1 VPVTRLF
8 LRYTAGVALGGVS
21 ACAELCFLVLVL
33 PALLLPAARARVF
46 ALARLLA
53 EFERRRIAR
62 YLGQENA
69 ADYTGRRAV
78 QYLSLRWLVG
88 GLGAGVLILIGL
100 GASTVLFLTWQV
112 VSGGSLGDSGDPRGE
127 AWYDVA
133 GFILLSAL
141 LAFITLQ
148 GFLGVSNLD
157 RRLAR
162 HFLGPTPQEL
172 LRRRVSEL
180 TLSRAEVVE
189 AINDERRR
197 IERDL
202 HDGVQQRLVAL
213 GMLLGR
219 AGRTTDPAK
228 VTELLAQAHQEAGRT
243 LQDLRD
249 VTWRIY
255 PTALDSG
262 GLQVALESL
271 AESAGVPVRL
281 DYRLAE
287 RHPSAIETPAWF
299 VACEAVTNAVKHASP
314 TLVTIEVTHEP
325 PPAPGAQPARLV
337 TVRVTDDGAGG
348 ADPAGTGLTGLA
360 QRVGAVD
367 GTFEVH
373 SPPGGPTV
381 VTAGLPCASCA

>member
-1 VPVTRLF
+1 M
-8 LRYTAGVALGGVS
+8 
-21 ACAELCFLVLVL
+21 
-33 PALLLPAARARVF
+33 
-46 ALARLLA
+46 
-53 EFERRRIAR
+53 
-62 YLGQENA
+62 
-69 ADYTGRRAV
+69 
-78 QYLSLRWLVG
+78 
-88 GLGAGVLILIGL
+88 
-100 GASTVLFLTWQV
+100 
-112 VSGGSLGDSGDPRGE
+112 
-127 AWYDVA
+127 
-133 GFILLSAL
+133 
-141 LAFITLQ
+141 
-148 GFLGVSNLD
+148 
-157 RRLAR
+157 
-162 HFLGPTPQEL
+162 
-172 LRRRVSEL
+172 SEL
-180 TLSRAEVVE
+180 TLSRAEVVA

-228 VTELLAQAHQEAGRT
+228 VTELLGQAHQEAART

-262 GLQVALESL
+262 GLRVALESL

-281 DYRLAE
+281 DYRLTE

-299 VACEAVTNAVKHASP
+299 VACEAVTNAVKHANP
-314 TLVTIEVTHEP
+314 TLITIEVTH
-325 PPAPGAQPARLV
+325 GKMV
-337 TVRVTDDGAGG
+337 TVRITDDGPGG

-381 VTAGLPCASCA
+381 ITAGLPCQSCA